1 MLGRRALPSGVPQRG
16 CRVGD
21 PVRAPRSGIYATI
34 HWDGT
39 LGCARARDAIS
50 FVVRFHIMRN
60 VFTLTAAMLA
70 VGVSIG
76 HGQTNASSPVKS
88 ATVYKQVG
96 CGCCS
101 IWAEHLRKAGFKV
114 SSMEV
119 NDLARIKNTYG
130 VPQAAHTCHT
140 ALIDG
145 YVFEGHVPIDL
156 VQKVLKERPRIAGL
170 AVPGMPIGSP
180 GMESG
185 SRKDPYDVLAFDRE
199 GKTTVYAKQ

>member
-1 MLGRRALPSGVPQRG
+1 M
-16 CRVGD
+16 
-21 PVRAPRSGIYATI
+21 
-34 HWDGT
+34 
-39 LGCARARDAIS
+39 
-50 FVVRFHIMRN
+50 RFAIMRN

-70 VGVSIG
+70 LGVSIG
-76 HGQTNASSPVKS
+76 HGQTKASAPVKS

-119 NDLARIKNTYG
+119 SDLARIKNTYG